1 MQESGSEKNQAAR
14 REAMVR
20 DQLRARG
27 IRDDLVLD
35 AMRKVPR
42 DRFVPEMERDFAY
55 ADGPLPIG
63 AGQTISQPY
72 IVALMT
78 EALQLMGDERV
89 LEIGTGSGYAA
100 AVLAEIAAEVFT
112 VERVKELAE
121 RAAGVLGDQGYV
133 NAHVKHGDGTL
144 GWAERAPF
152 DAIVVT
158 AGGPKVPESLKQQ
171 LMVGGRLVMPVGTNP
186 HFQSLVQVV
195 RRSDD
200 QFDTT
205 DLGAVRFVALVGKEG
220 WQESDAV
227 L

>member
-1 MQESGSEKNQAAR
+1 MHKSSLEESYALS

-20 DQLRARG
+20 DQLAGRG
-27 IRDDLVLD
+27 IRDKLVLE

-42 DRFVPEMERDFAY
+42 ERFVPEYERDYAY
-55 ADGPLPIG
+55 IDGPLPIG

-78 EALQLMGDERV
+78 EALELKGSERV

-100 AVLAEIAAEVFT
+100 AILAEIAAEVFT
-112 VERVKELAE
+112 VERVEELAD
-121 RAAGVLGDQGYV
+121 RAAELLSGQGYV
-133 NAHVKHGDGTL
+133 NAHVSHGDGTL
-144 GWAERAPF
+144 GWAERAPY

-171 LMVGGRLVMPVGTNP
+171 LKIGGRLVMPVGANP
-186 HFQSLVQVV
+186 SYQRLVKVV
-195 RRSDD
+195 RSSESH
-200 QFDTT
+200 FDSTS
-205 DLGAVRFVALVGKEG
+205 LGEVRFVALVGQEG
-220 WQESDAV
+220 WREGSAS